1 MFSRGAVAADDA
13 SGGGVPPEWFGGR
26 RGWREREPA
35 AHGGA
40 SFRFREVILDI
51 LAIVREALLWII
63 PIMIA
68 VIFHEVAHGYIALKL
83 GDPTARDMGRLTLN
97 PLPHIDPVGTIL
109 IPGLLIL
116 LKAGFVFGYARP
128 VPVNFMRLRNP
139 KRGMALVALA
149 GPATNILIALI
160 AAVLIRVLVLA
171 DPGLIGRIA
180 SPDSTAGIP
189 GALAV
194 SAAYILFYTFFLSV
208 ILAIF
213 NLIPIP
219 PLDGGRIAVG
229 LLPEAA
235 ARAYSK
241 IEPFGMI
248 IVVLFLFLDPF
259 RIFGRLFSAVTT
271 LVSWLLL
278 GTDLFGVLM
287 TTLR

>member
-1 MFSRGAVAADDA
+1 L
-13 SGGGVPPEWFGGR
+13 
-26 RGWREREPA
+26 
-35 AHGGA
+35 
-40 SFRFREVILDI
+40 EVILDI
-51 LAIVREALLWII
+51 LAIIRQALLWII

-83 GDPTARDMGRLTLN
+83 GDTTARDAGRLTLN
-97 PLPHIDPVGTIL
+97 PLPHIDPIGTIL

-139 KRGMALVALA
+139 KKGMALVALA

-160 AAVLIRVLVLA
+160 AALLLRLLVA
-171 DPGLIGRIA
+171 VDPGLIGQIVTRG
-180 SPDSTAGIP
+180 DSATALR
-189 GALAV
+189 ALSV

-229 LLPEAA
+229 LLPEGA
-235 ARAYSK
+235 ARAYSR

-248 IVVLFLFLDPF
+248 IVVAIIFLDPF
-259 RIFGRLFSAVTT
+259 HLFSAFLSTVTG
-271 LVSWLLL
+271 LIAWLLL
-278 GTDLFGVLM
+278 GNNLFGVLM

>member
-1 MFSRGAVAADDA
+1 L
-13 SGGGVPPEWFGGR
+13 
-26 RGWREREPA
+26 
-35 AHGGA
+35 
-40 SFRFREVILDI
+40 EVILDI

-83 GDPTARDMGRLTLN
+83 GDTTARDMGRLTLN

-109 IPGLLIL
+109 IPGILIL
-116 LKAGFVFGYARP
+116 LNAGFVFGYARP

-160 AAVLIRVLVLA
+160 AAVLIRLLVLA
-171 DPGLIGRIA
+171 DPGLIGRIMSHGA
-180 SPDSTAGIP
+180 STGVLA
-189 GALAV
+189 ALGV

-229 LLPEAA
+229 LLPESV

-248 IVVLFLFLDPF
+248 IVIAILFLDPF
-259 RIFGRLFSAVTT
+259 RVFSTALSAVTG
-271 LVSWLLL
+271 LISWLLL

>member
-1 MFSRGAVAADDA
+1 L
-13 SGGGVPPEWFGGR
+13 
-26 RGWREREPA
+26 
-35 AHGGA
+35 
-40 SFRFREVILDI
+40 EVILDI

-83 GDPTARDMGRLTLN
+83 GDTTARDMGRLTLN

-109 IPGLLIL
+109 IPGILIL
-116 LKAGFVFGYARP
+116 LNAGFVFGYARP

-160 AAVLIRVLVLA
+160 AAVLIRLLVLA
-171 DPGLIGRIA
+171 DPGLIGQIMSHGA
-180 SPDSTAGIP
+180 STGVLA
-189 GALAV
+189 ALGV

-229 LLPEAA
+229 LLPEGA

-248 IVVLFLFLDPF
+248 IVIAILFLDPF
-259 RIFGRLFSAVTT
+259 RVFSSALSAVTG
-271 LVSWLLL
+271 LISWLLL

>member
-1 MFSRGAVAADDA
+1 L
-13 SGGGVPPEWFGGR
+13 
-26 RGWREREPA
+26 
-35 AHGGA
+35 
-40 SFRFREVILDI
+40 EVILNI
-51 LAIVREALLWII
+51 LEIVREALLWII

-83 GDPTARDMGRLTLN
+83 GDTTARDMGRLTLN
-97 PLPHIDPVGTIL
+97 PLPHIDPIGTIL

-116 LKAGFVFGYARP
+116 FKAGFVFGYARP

-139 KRGMALVALA
+139 KRGMAIVALA
-149 GPATNILIALI
+149 GPATNIIIALI
-160 AAVLIRVLVLA
+160 AAVLLRILVIV
-171 DPGLIGRIA
+171 DPALIGQIITRGA
-180 SPDSTAGIP
+180 STTAA

-229 LLPEAA
+229 LLPEGA
-235 ARAYSK
+235 ARAYSR

-248 IVVLFLFLDPF
+248 IVVAILFLDPF
-259 RIFGRLFSAVTT
+259 RIFSGILSAVTG
-271 LVSWLLL
+271 LISWLLL
-278 GTDLFGVLM
+278 GSNLFAVLM

>member
-1 MFSRGAVAADDA
+1 L
-13 SGGGVPPEWFGGR
+13 
-26 RGWREREPA
+26 
-35 AHGGA
+35 
-40 SFRFREVILDI
+40 EVILDI
-51 LAIVREALLWII
+51 LALIRQALLWII

-83 GDPTARDMGRLTLN
+83 GDTTARDAGRLTLN
-97 PLPHIDPVGTIL
+97 PLPHIDPIGTIL

-139 KRGMALVALA
+139 KKGMAIVALA

-160 AAVLIRVLVLA
+160 AAFLLRLLVVA
-171 DPGLIGRIA
+171 DPNLIGQIVSRGA
-180 SPDSTAGIP
+180 STSVF

-229 LLPEAA
+229 LLPEGA
-235 ARAYSK
+235 ARAYSR

-248 IVVLFLFLDPF
+248 IVVAILFLDPF
-259 RIFGRLFSAVTT
+259 RIFSGLLSAATG
-271 LVSWLLL
+271 LIAWLLL
-278 GTDLFGVLM
+278 GSNLFGVLM

>member
-1 MFSRGAVAADDA
+1 L
-13 SGGGVPPEWFGGR
+13 
-26 RGWREREPA
+26 
-35 AHGGA
+35 
-40 SFRFREVILDI
+40 EVILDI
-51 LAIVREALLWII
+51 LTIVREALLWII

-83 GDPTARDMGRLTLN
+83 GDTTARDMGRLTLN

-116 LKAGFVFGYARP
+116 LNAGFVFGYARP

-149 GPATNILIALI
+149 GPATNILIALV
-160 AAVLIRVLVLA
+160 AAVLIRLLILA
-171 DPGLIGRIA
+171 DPGLTGQIMSHG
-180 SPDSTAGIP
+180 PSTGVFA
-189 GALAV
+189 ALGV

-213 NLIPIP
+213 NLIPVP

-229 LLPEAA
+229 LLPEGA
-235 ARAYSK
+235 ARSYSK

-248 IVVLFLFLDPF
+248 IVVAILFLDPF
-259 RIFGRLFSAVTT
+259 RIFSTVLSAVTG
-271 LVSWLLL
+271 LISWFLL
-278 GTDLFGVLM
+278 GNDLFGVLM

>member
-1 MFSRGAVAADDA
+1 L
-13 SGGGVPPEWFGGR
+13 
-26 RGWREREPA
+26 
-35 AHGGA
+35 
-40 SFRFREVILDI
+40 EVILDI

-83 GDPTARDMGRLTLN
+83 GDTTARDMGRLTLN

-109 IPGLLIL
+109 IPGILIL
-116 LKAGFVFGYARP
+116 LNAGFVFGYARP

-160 AAVLIRVLVLA
+160 AAVLIRILVLA
-171 DPGLIGRIA
+171 DPGLIGQIM
-180 SPDSTAGIP
+180 SHGVSTGVLA
-189 GALAV
+189 ALGV

-229 LLPEAA
+229 LLPESA

-248 IVVLFLFLDPF
+248 IVIAILFLDPF
-259 RIFGRLFSAVTT
+259 RVFSTALSAVTG
-271 LVSWLLL
+271 LISWLLL